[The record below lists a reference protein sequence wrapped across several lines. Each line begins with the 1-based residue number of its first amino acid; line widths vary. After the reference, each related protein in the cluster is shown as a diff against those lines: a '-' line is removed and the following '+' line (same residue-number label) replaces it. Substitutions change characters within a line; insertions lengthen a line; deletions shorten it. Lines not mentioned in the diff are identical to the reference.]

1 MDLATPSPAE
11 ADDEWELC
19 NDDGFIYKR
28 KKRRLDPSAAAPPP
42 PPPDPLA
49 EERHRR
55 ERKRRALL
63 KIKGRYQ
70 EELALW
76 EHLSNTCRAM
86 QEKARELQLER
97 EKEKE
102 KERASSSSS
111 SSGSADEE
119 LDSQRRDFGSA
130 IDKLLL
136 QAEAQEALINDVSNL
151 CDVAEALSSVQEE
164 QLKQSLFDLPVWA
177 SPQELMAALCD
188 ELNCKKQLCATS
200 QIFVM

>member
-1 MDLATPSPAE
+1 MDLATPSPAAE

-28 KKRRLDPSAAAPPP
+28 KKRRLDPSAAAAAPAPPPP

-55 ERKRRALL
+55 ERRRKALL
-63 KIKGRYQ
+63 KIKGRYR
-70 EELALW
+70 EELARW
-76 EHLSNTCRAM
+76 EHLSSTCRAM

-97 EKEKE
+97 ERE
-102 KERASSSSS
+102 KERAAAAAS

-119 LDSQRRDFGSA
+119 LDRQRSEFGST

-136 QAEAQEALINDVSNL
+136 QAEAQEALINDVSIL
-151 CDVAEALSSVQEE
+151 CDVAESLSSVQEE

-188 ELNCKKQLCATS
+188 E
-200 QIFVM
+200 

>member
-28 KKRRLDPSAAAPPP
+28 KKRRLDPSAAAAAPPPP

-55 ERKRRALL
+55 ERKRRA
-63 KIKGRYQ
+63 Q
-70 EELALW
+70 
-76 EHLSNTCRAM
+76 
-86 QEKARELQLER
+86 KARELQLER

-102 KERASSSSS
+102 RASSS
-111 SSGSADEE
+111 SSGSADDE
-119 LDSQRRDFGSA
+119 LDRQRRDFGSA

>member
-1 MDLATPSPAE
+1 MNPAPSKSLQKFPCKNFFPLIGVGPLSQHPSLALRSPLMDLATPSPAE

-28 KKRRLDPSAAAPPP
+28 KKRRLDSPAAAAPPPPP

-97 EKEKE
+97 EKV
-102 KERASSSSS
+102 KERASSS

-119 LDSQRRDFGSA
+119 LDRQRRDFGSA

-136 QAEAQEALINDVSNL
+136 QVI
-151 CDVAEALSSVQEE
+151 
-164 QLKQSLFDLPVWA
+164 
-177 SPQELMAALCD
+177 
-188 ELNCKKQLCATS
+188 
-200 QIFVM
+200 

>member
-11 ADDEWELC
+11 AEDEWELC
-19 NDDGFIYKR
+19 NDDGFVYKR
-28 KKRRLDPSAAAPPP
+28 KKRRLDPSAAAAPPP
-42 PPPDPLA
+42 PQPPPDPLA
-49 EERHRR
+49 EENHRR
-55 ERKRRALL
+55 ERKRKALL

-97 EKEKE
+97 EKER
-102 KERASSSSS
+102 ERASSL
-111 SSGSADEE
+111 SGSADEE
-119 LDSQRRDFGSA
+119 LDRQRSDFGST

-151 CDVAEALSSVQEE
+151 CDVAEELSSVQEE

-188 ELNCKKQLCATS
+188 ELNCKKQLCATC